1 MNSTQAR
8 TIPIDLYLSSQ
19 GIKAAKS
26 GKGGRELWYSSPIRN
41 GDKTPS
47 FKIDTQKQLW
57 YDHGLDKGGNII
69 DLVCELCSCNVRDAL
84 RHLEKTNLFSAG
96 GYTHKTAPAL
106 LGTQKIGTDAQT
118 GLNSG
123 NKLAGQKEKD
133 TSRAL
138 ILISASPLK
147 HPALLQYLQKR
158 EIDTN
163 IATKYLSQIDF
174 KPPQGAGNY
183 FALGYPAGD
192 GFEARNALFKG
203 FVGIGKNVTFHKGSN
218 QTKLMI
224 FEGFTDFLSYLTMK
238 NLNKPDGDVL
248 VLNSTALKTRAL
260 PYLQNPQYE
269 EIQLFLD
276 NDEPGN
282 ICAAYFLNAAKT
294 ENIADMRSHY
304 PKHNDLNEWH
314 CDRKL

>member
-8 TIPIDLYLSSQ
+8 TIPIDLYLQSQ

-26 GKGGRELWYSSPIRN
+26 GKGGRDLWYSSPIRD
-41 GDKTPS
+41 GDSSPS
-47 FKIDTQKQLW
+47 FKVDTQKQLW
-57 YDHGLDKGGNII
+57 FDHGIEQGGNII
-69 DLVCELCSCNVRDAL
+69 DLVCQLHSYNVREAL

-96 GYTHKTAPAL
+96 GYTHKTAPTLFSTPEIDA
-106 LGTQKIGTDAQT
+106 GAQMGGEVEAKI
-118 GLNSG
+118 
-123 NKLAGQKEKD
+123 AGEKEKD
-133 TSRAL
+133 ISRAL

-158 EIDTN
+158 KIDTN
-163 IATKYLSQIDF
+163 IASKYLSQIDF
-174 KPPQGAGNY
+174 KPPQGAGSY

-203 FVGIGKNVTFHKGSN
+203 FVGIGKNVTFHKGTSH
-218 QTKLMI
+218 TKLMI

-238 NLNKPDGDVL
+238 NLNEPDGDTL

-282 ICAAYFLNAAKT
+282 ICTAYFLDAAKI
-294 ENIADMRSHY
+294 ENVADMRSHY

>member
-1 MNSTQAR
+1 M
-8 TIPIDLYLSSQ
+8 
-19 GIKAAKS
+19 
-26 GKGGRELWYSSPIRN
+26 GGE
-41 GDKTPS
+41 
-47 FKIDTQKQLW
+47 
-57 YDHGLDKGGNII
+57 
-69 DLVCELCSCNVRDAL
+69 A
-84 RHLEKTNLFSAG
+84 
-96 GYTHKTAPAL
+96 
-106 LGTQKIGTDAQT
+106 
-118 GLNSG
+118 G

-158 EIDTN
+158 KIDAY
-163 IATKYLSQIDF
+163 IASRYLSQIEYKTPEGA
-174 KPPQGAGNY
+174 KPY
-183 FALGYPAGD
+183 FALGHPAGED
-192 GFEARNALFKG
+192 FEARSVHFKG
-203 FVGIGKNVTFHKGSN
+203 FAGVGKDVTFHKGTL

-224 FEGFTDFLSYLTMK
+224 LEGFTDFLSYLTMK
-238 NLNKPDGDVL
+238 NLNEPDGDAL

-260 PYLQNPQYE
+260 PYLENP
-269 EIQLFLD
+269 LFLD

-314 CDRKL
+314 CDRNQ